1 MLELRPIVH
10 SELPELLALH
20 QRTEAFDGVPRVL
33 SLEEMEEEID
43 DHHVVLATD
52 TRVATLDG
60 TLAGYAYNYHL
71 PSEVREE
78 RLFVFGLVA
87 PEHRRKGVGTAL
99 MQWAIERGEQQL
111 RSTGRDLPLYLRVD
125 AFDHVESAHRLFASL
140 GMDVVRYHDELIR
153 PLEDLPPLPAAPAGL
168 RIVAWPDGRSEEIRL
183 VKNEAFADH
192 WGSTPTSAHHWDQML
207 HGPGAR
213 LDLSFVAEDG
223 DGQIVAHCLCKRFPA
238 DDEITGRRDAWI
250 DNLGT
255 LREHRGRGVASAL
268 IAHALHAFAADGLTH
283 AMIGVDSEN
292 PTGAARLYRSLG
304 FGPLSR
310 RINHQLRFR

>member
-1 MLELRPIVH
+1 VLELRPIATA
-10 SELPELLALH
+10 ELPTLLALH
-20 QRTEAFDGVPRVL
+20 QRTEAFDGIPRIL
-33 SLEEMEEEID
+33 SMEEMEEEID
-43 DHHVVLATD
+43 DDHVVLATD
-52 TRVATLDG
+52 TRLATQDG
-60 TLAGYAYNYHL
+60 ELAGYAYTYHL

-99 MQWAIERGEQQL
+99 MTWAIARGEEQL
-111 RSTGRDLPLYLRVD
+111 RSTGRALPLYLRVD

-153 PLEDLPPLPAAPAGL
+153 PLADLPPTPADPVGV
-168 RIVAWPDGRSEEIRL
+168 RIIPWPDDRGEEIRL

-192 WGSTPTSAHHWDQML
+192 WGSTPTSAHHWDQMT

-213 LDLSFVAEDG
+213 LDLSFVAVDG
-223 DGQIVAHCLCKRFPA
+223 EGRVVAHCLNKRWPA
-238 DDEITGRRDAWI
+238 DDEITGRRDGWI
-250 DNLGT
+250 DSLGT
-255 LREHRGRGVASAL
+255 LRHHRGTGVASAL
-268 IAHALHAFAADGLTH
+268 IAHSLHAFAAAGLDH

-304 FGPLSR
+304 FRPESR
-310 RINHQLRFR
+310 RINHQIRFQ